1 VPEIYARWPAPE
13 GLLRLREAGVTVAIG
28 PPTAAFARACL
39 AAGIAPYAELPP
51 GASAPPSEFRG
62 LLLDTPDDLARH
74 KGPHVLVYLN
84 PDQVHR
90 DVAPARPVLRFGQWP
105 GVRSGPNVPGRGIE
119 VATASREPWV
129 DANSYLVAYLK
140 DLYPQRSPILG
151 YRPDGPAA
159 SSQGLEL
166 ALAEAVM
173 AGGNWILSLPDD
185 YRAALLR
192 GDDKALDA
200 WRSLSRTISFLREQA
215 DLFVQPNRSRVAFA
229 AGTLDQSGELL
240 RLMFRRNLFPAVV
253 PAQSLPPLAV
263 PRFRALVMV
272 NLPPPSG
279 PQRDRVLAFARAG
292 GTVITT
298 GWSPPAAA
306 QTRADP
312 DRDFHTL
319 GQGRIVTYRAPIAD
333 PSEFALDVIDILGV
347 RTRDLRL
354 WNAGAVIGHVQG
366 SGARAVL
373 HLVNYGDL
381 IEEFPARVD
390 GLFRQATLRE
400 PGSATPRP
408 VPAVKRGQTTE
419 ITVQRLG
426 RLATIVLL

>member
-1 VPEIYARWPAPE
+1 MPEIYARWPDPE
-13 GLLRLREAGVTVAIG
+13 GVPLLRDAGVTVAIG
-28 PPTAAFARACL
+28 PPTVAFAHACL
-39 AAGIAPYAELPP
+39 AAGLIPYAELPS
-51 GASAPPSEFRG
+51 GASAPPAEFHG
-62 LLLDTPDDLARH
+62 IVLDTPDDLARH
-74 KGPHVLVYLN
+74 KGPNVVVHLN
-84 PDQVHR
+84 PDQIHR
-90 DVAPARPVLRFGQWP
+90 EVAPAQPVLRFGQWP

-140 DLYPQRSPILG
+140 DLYPRRPPLLG
-151 YRPDGPAA
+151 YQPDGPAA
-159 SSQGLEL
+159 SSQGVEL

-173 AGGNWILSLPDD
+173 AGGNVILSLPDD

-200 WRSLSRTISFLREQA
+200 WRSLSRTIRFLRGQA
-215 DLFVQPNRSRVAFA
+215 DLFLLPNRARVAFA

-240 RLMFRRNLFPAVV
+240 RLMFRRNLFPVVV
-253 PAQSLPPLAV
+253 PAQSLPPLAA
-263 PRFRALVMV
+263 PRFRALIMA
-272 NLPPPSG
+272 NLPPPVG
-279 PQRDRVLAFARAG
+279 PQRDRILAFARAG

-298 GWSPPAAA
+298 GWSPPGAAK
-306 QTRADP
+306 TRSDP

-319 GQGRIVTYRAPIAD
+319 GQGRIVTYRDPIAD

-354 WNAGAVIGHVQG
+354 WNAGAVVGHVQG
-366 SGARAVL
+366 SSARTLL
-373 HLVNYGDL
+373 HVVNYGDS

-400 PGSATPRP
+400 PGAATPRP
-408 VPAVKRGQTTE
+408 LPAVKRGQTTE